1 MDPDEI
7 GRALARYI
15 KDQTGATRVDVI
27 EFYRLSGGAIQSNYA
42 LTVDCAGG
50 HRPGRLELVVRSDSP
65 SQIDFS
71 LTREQEFRVLSV
83 AHEAAVTVP
92 QPLYLCMDES
102 IMGHVFSVMT
112 RVKGAADARKLVRGG
127 LTPCQ
132 ADSLTR
138 RLGLELARL
147 HQIQPPDTRL
157 DFLPVP
163 GQSPALARVQ
173 EYRRALGA
181 IPEPHPALELSLN
194 WLQDHAPEK
203 YDITLCH
210 GDFRTGNYMVDDGQL
225 TGILDWEFAAWND
238 PYEDLGWI
246 CSKSWRFG
254 ANAKAVGG
262 VGDKETFFNSYS
274 SLSGRLVDSGKVLYW
289 EVMGMTRWAIIALQ
303 QTRRYL
309 SGEQLSLELA
319 LTGRLLPEIE
329 FDLLTQIDELES
341 GHE

>member
-1 MDPDEI
+1 M

-15 KDQTGATRVDVI
+15 KDQTGAIHVDVI
-27 EFYRLSGGAIQSNYA
+27 EFHHLSGGAIQSNYA

-50 HRPGRLELVVRSDSP
+50 CRPGRLELVVRSDSP

-71 LTREQEFRVLSV
+71 LTREQEFQVLSV
-83 AHEAAVTVP
+83 ARNAGVMVP
-92 QPLYLCMDES
+92 QPLYLCTDKS
-102 IMGHVFSVMT
+102 VMGNVFSVMA

-127 LTPCQ
+127 LNTDQ
-132 ADSLTR
+132 ADGLTR

-147 HQIQPPDTRL
+147 HQVRPPDARL

-163 GQSPALARVQ
+163 GQSPALMRVQ
-173 EYRRALGA
+173 EYRRALNA
-181 IPEPHPALELSLN
+181 ISEPHPVLEWSLN
-194 WLQDHAPEK
+194 WLQDHAPQK
-203 YDITLCH
+203 YEITLCH
-210 GDFRTGNYMVDDGQL
+210 GDFRTGNYMVDEGQL

-254 ANAKAVGG
+254 ANAKEVGG

-274 SLSGRLVDSGKVLYW
+274 SLSGEPVSPGKVLYW

-329 FDLLTQIDELES
+329 FDLLTQIHELES